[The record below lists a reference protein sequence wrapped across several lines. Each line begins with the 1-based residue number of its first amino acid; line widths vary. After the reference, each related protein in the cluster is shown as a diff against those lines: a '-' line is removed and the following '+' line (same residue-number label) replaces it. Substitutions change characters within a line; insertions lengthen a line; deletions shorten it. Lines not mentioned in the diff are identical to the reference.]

1 MERRPA
7 TGPPLHPNRPT
18 SLHPMGLPP
27 EPGGGLRHRA
37 ASAGRDAGA
46 GARRSMDALVAA
58 VGALADQA
66 IDRVLLSDERV
77 TSAAEGKR
85 LLAGKADTEALADNI
100 QRVVVLAVPVV
111 RALARGARFTRVP
124 WVMIAST
131 AVSIG
136 IAVRTGARELQLIA
150 ALVAYRLEQAGV
162 SSDPAL
168 VKKLAIELYLD
179 PKRTPDPTD
188 GGLRLARLT
197 RKWVLSGVLG
207 RTTSRRARRAL
218 DAAEKLDA
226 AAAAAQWAARGPS
239 SAEIPPSAE

>member
-1 MERRPA
+1 MVLETEPGR
-7 TGPPLHPNRPT
+7 
-18 SLHPMGLPP
+18 GLPD
-27 EPGGGLRHRA
+27 RA
-37 ASAGRDAGA
+37 ASARRDAAA
-46 GARRSMDALVAA
+46 GARRSKDALVAA
-58 VGALADQA
+58 VGALAEEA
-66 IDRVLLSDERV
+66 VNRVLLSDELV

-124 WVMIAST
+124 WVMLTST

-162 SSDPAL
+162 ASDPAL
-168 VKKLAIELYLD
+168 VKKLAIDLYLD
-179 PKRTPDPTD
+179 PKRTPDPAD
-188 GGLRLARLT
+188 GRLRLVRLT
-197 RKWVLSGVLG
+197 RKWVLSGALG
-207 RTTSRRARRAL
+207 RNTSRRARRAL

-226 AAAAAQWAARGPS
+226 ATAAARWAARRPS
-239 SAEIPPSAE
+239 SAEIPHSAE